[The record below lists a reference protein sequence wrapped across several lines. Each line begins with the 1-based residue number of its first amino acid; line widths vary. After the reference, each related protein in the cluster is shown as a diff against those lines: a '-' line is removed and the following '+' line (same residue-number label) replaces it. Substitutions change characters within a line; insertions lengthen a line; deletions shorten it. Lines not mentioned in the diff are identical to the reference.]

1 MTERPGDSVDHTP
14 DEFTD
19 MLIRM
24 ISFEIT
30 RSSDAAYI
38 AGLMRA
44 LSIVKEVWQQ

>member
-1 MTERPGDSVDHTP
+1 MRERQRDAVDHIL

-30 RSSDAAYI
+30 RSSNAAYI